1 MPSDN
6 FKKTETMKEEFVRSF
21 SSAHQVI
28 HCNYMYIYLMAIGL
42 KLQDVC
48 SSRSMRINV
57 KN

>member
-28 HCNYMYIYLMAIGL
+28 HCNYMYIIPNGDWPEASGCL
-42 KLQDVC
+42 
-48 SSRSMRINV
+48 
-57 KN
+57 